1 MEFIRSRFLRVP
13 VIFAG
18 VFGRSYYKK
27 KKKKCTVFAYTTIII
42 LFFTIYDIFIMIVN
56 KRFEQR
62 SCYGDVPVPNKIPEI
77 FISETSEMVYA
88 NNTIWTDARTRGYNI
103 ILKSI
108 DYYINRKNN
117 TMPPAPARLTATTPA
132 RKSSILMG
140 HYIIIRTRYNQI
152 YPVYR
157 IRGTII

>member
-18 VFGRSYYKK
+18 VFGRSYCK
-27 KKKKCTVFAYTTIII
+27 KKKKCTDFAYTTIII

-117 TMPPAPARLTATTPA
+117 TMPPAPAR
-132 RKSSILMG
+132 KSSILMG